1 MDAKR
6 MHEYIKLPVTGV
18 IKLLQITDPHLFSN
32 PEETLLNVKTVKSF
46 SAVIEQINK
55 QAKQYFDLVL
65 ATGDLI
71 QDHNI
76 AGYHYFA
83 QITNSLNSP
92 IVWLEGNHDVQP
104 SMSEILA
111 QYKHILPHKQILLG
125 EQWQLLMLNTQVVG
139 MPYGELS
146 YSQLKWLEEK
156 LAQYPQRFT
165 LVALHHNILPTNSA
179 WLDQH
184 SLKNSNELS
193 EIFAKFKNV
202 KAIVH
207 GHIHQQVD
215 DIWHGIPIYA
225 TPSTCIQFKPNCDQ
239 FTLDLQPQG
248 WREIELHENGTI
260 ETVVKRLN
268 SNDFLPN
275 VNAIGY

>member
-1 MDAKR
+1 MS
-6 MHEYIKLPVTGV
+6 EPFKLQKNGTVR
-18 IKLLQITDPHLFSN
+18 LLQITDPHLFSHT
-32 PEETLLNVKTVKSF
+32 EETLLNVKTVKSF
-46 SAVIEQINK
+46 SAVIEQIQK
-55 QAKQYFDLVL
+55 QIETTQAFDLVL

-83 QITNSLNSP
+83 QITEPLKTP

-104 SMSEILA
+104 NMGEILG
-111 QYKHILPHKQILLG
+111 QYSHILPHKQILIG
-125 EQWQLLMLNTQVVG
+125 DKWQLLLLNSQVVG

-146 YSQLKWLEEK
+146 YLQLKWLEEK
-156 LAQYPQRFT
+156 LAQYPQRFS
-165 LVALHHNILPTNSA
+165 LIALHHNILPTNSA

-184 SLKNSNELS
+184 SLKNSNELA
-193 EIFAKFKNV
+193 EILTKFANV
-202 KAIVH
+202 KGIVH

-215 DIWHGIPIYA
+215 DVWQGIPIYA

-239 FTLDLQPQG
+239 FTLDLLPQG
-248 WREIELHENGTI
+248 WREIVLHEDGMQ
-260 ETVVKRLN
+260 ETAVKRLN

-275 VNAIGY
+275 LNAVGY

>member
-1 MDAKR
+1 MSEPF
-6 MHEYIKLPVTGV
+6 HLPLKGK
-18 IKLLQITDPHLFSN
+18 IRLLQITDPHLFSHT
-32 PEETLLNVKTVKSF
+32 EGTLLNVKTVKSF
-46 SAVIEQINK
+46 TAVIEQVKK
-55 QAKQYFDLVL
+55 QIETTQAFDLVL

-83 QITNSLNSP
+83 QLTEPLKTP

-104 SMSEILA
+104 NMGEILG
-111 QYKHILPHKQILLG
+111 QYSHILPHKQILLG
-125 EQWQLLMLNTQVVG
+125 EQWQILMLNSQVFG
-139 MPYGELS
+139 MPYGELC
-146 YSQLKWLEEK
+146 YLQLKWLEEK

-165 LVALHHNILPTNSA
+165 LIALHHNILPTNSA

-184 SLKNSNELS
+184 SLKNSNELAD
-193 EIFAKFKNV
+193 ILAKFENV

-215 DIWHGIPIYA
+215 DVWHGIPIYA

-248 WREIELHENGTI
+248 WREIELYENGTI

-275 VNAIGY
+275 LNADGY